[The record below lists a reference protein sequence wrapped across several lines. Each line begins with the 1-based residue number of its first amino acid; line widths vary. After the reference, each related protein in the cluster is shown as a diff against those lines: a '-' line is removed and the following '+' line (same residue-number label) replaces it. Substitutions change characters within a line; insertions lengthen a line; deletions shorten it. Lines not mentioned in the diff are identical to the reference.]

1 MKYARKLK
9 LTDGITFELGKPL
22 KYNDKRSKGK
32 VTAIKIAYPIARVFV
47 VGKDK
52 PVETVFLQRGSEI
65 EWVDGDD

>member
-1 MKYARKLK
+1 MTYARKLK
-9 LTDGITFELGKPL
+9 LTDDITFELGKPL
-22 KYNDKRSKGK
+22 KYNGKRSKGK
-32 VTAIKIAYPIARVFV
+32 ITTIKITYPIARVFV

>member
-9 LTDGITFELGKPL
+9 LTDGITFELGTPL

>member
-1 MKYARKLK
+1 MRCARKLK

-65 EWVDGDD
+65 EWVDDND